1 MSLESD
7 EEMPLTYHVEE
18 LVMRLLVV
26 IVVAAAGMVATFFFS
41 EQLIKG
47 IWYNFVDVDPYVYK
61 PHGLILTQLRFS
73 AIAGLALAVPVIVYE
88 SFQFMKPGLYP
99 NERRYFI
106 SVVPVSVVL
115 VAVGMLFSY
124 LVLLPVLFQYFLFY
138 SEDVATAGLGLS
150 ETFNLIIM
158 LSFGMGVV
166 FQIPLL
172 MFLAIKMRVAS
183 REWFRSK
190 RIIVWGVFITLATLI
205 SSSFDPTGVAGI
217 MIAVT
222 MIGLYELTLALLR
235 FTP

>member
-7 EEMPLTYHVEE
+7 DEMPLTYHVEE

-26 IVVAAAGMVATFFFS
+26 IVVAAIGMVATFFYS
-41 EQLIKG
+41 QRLIDI
-47 IWYNFVDVDPYVYK
+47 IWYNFVDVPAYVYA
-61 PHGLILTQLRFS
+61 PHNLILTQLRFS

-88 SFQFMKPGLYP
+88 SFEFMKPGLYP

-106 SVVPVSVVL
+106 SVIPVSVAL
-115 VAVGMLFSY
+115 VALGMLFSY
-124 LVLLPVLFQYFLFY
+124 FVVLPVLFQYFLFY

-150 ETFNLIIM
+150 ETFNLILM
-158 LSFGMGVV
+158 LSFGFGVV

-190 RIIVWGVFITLATLI
+190 RLIVWGVFITLATLI

-217 MIAVT
+217 MVAAT
-222 MIGLYELTLALLR
+222 MIGLYELTIALLR
-235 FTP
+235 FTG

>member
-1 MSLESD
+1 MALESD
-7 EEMPLTYHVEE
+7 EEMPLTYHIEE

-26 IVVAAAGMVATFFFS
+26 IVVAVVGMVATFFYS
-41 EQLIKG
+41 QRLIDI
-47 IWYNFVDVDPYVYK
+47 IWYNFVDVEPYVYA
-61 PHGLILTQLRFS
+61 PQNLILTQLRFS

-99 NERRYFI
+99 NERKYFI
-106 SVVPVSVVL
+106 SVVPVSVAL
-115 VAVGMLFSY
+115 VALGIAFSY
-124 LVLLPVLFQYFLFY
+124 FVVLPVLFQYFLFY

-150 ETFNLIIM
+150 ETFNLILM
-158 LSFGMGVV
+158 LSFGFGIV

-205 SSSFDPTGVAGI
+205 SSSFDPTGVAGL
-217 MIAVT
+217 MVAAT

-235 FTP
+235 FTG